1 MHPFLSL
8 LLSFFQALARLP
20 TSPSSAFCVVP
31 IQASCFSTTT
41 TISSSTRRRKTELE
55 QQHQD
60 AKDMQRD
67 SIFINGLLHVGSEE
81 SYDQIMQ
88 AARDACRSERERA
101 EKIRA
106 TTTTRTSRTRTTRNG
121 GESGFRE
128 REDKATSSA
137 AVTTILPPPD
147 EKEDEKETLEKET
160 LEKET
165 LEKET
170 LEKFVR
176 MVLRCSNRTTSG
188 GDAYDVLF
196 RLVRH
201 SEFSITRPSASS
213 PLSID
218 IDVGPWFEVRF
229 FFFLFFYTK

>member
-1 MHPFLSL
+1 
-8 LLSFFQALARLP
+8 
-20 TSPSSAFCVVP
+20 
-31 IQASCFSTTT
+31 
-41 TISSSTRRRKTELE
+41 
-55 QQHQD
+55 
-60 AKDMQRD
+60 MQRD
-67 SIFINGLLHVGSEE
+67 SIFINGILHVGSEE

-106 TTTTRTSRTRTTRNG
+106 TTTTTTTTRNG
-121 GESGFRE
+121 GGSGSGFRE
-128 REDKATSSA
+128 REGEVTSSA
-137 AVTTILPPPD
+137 AITTTLPFPD
-147 EKEDEKETLEKET
+147 
-160 LEKET
+160 
-165 LEKET
+165 EKET

-196 RLVRH
+196 RLIRH
-201 SEFSITRPSASS
+201 SELSITRPSASS

-229 FFFLFFYTK
+229 LLTFVFEILKC

>member
-106 TTTTRTSRTRTTRNG
+106 TTTTRTRTTRTRTTRNG
-121 GESGFRE
+121 GGSGFRE
-128 REDKATSSA
+128 REDEATSSA
-137 AVTTILPPPD
+137 AVTTTLPPPD
-147 EKEDEKETLEKET
+147 
-160 LEKET
+160 
-165 LEKET
+165 EKET

-229 FFFLFFYTK
+229 LFFFLYEILV

>member
-106 TTTTRTSRTRTTRNG
+106 TTTTRTRTTRTRTTRNG
-121 GESGFRE
+121 GESGFRK
-128 REDKATSSA
+128 REDEATSSA
-137 AVTTILPPPD
+137 AATTILPPPD
-147 EKEDEKETLEKET
+147 
-160 LEKET
+160 EKET